1 MSETTTTT
9 NAPAPVVPPNTVT
22 ITVDGKAI
30 TIPKGTNVLEAA
42 KLVGVDISAFCYHP
56 GLSIAACCRQCLVS
70 IEKNPKLQPSC
81 QTIVADGMVVK
92 TEDKQSTLARK
103 QMLEF
108 TLVNHPI
115 DCPICDKAGE
125 CTLQKLYVENNN
137 ADSRIDTPKVHKEK
151 AMDIGPH
158 IVLDQERCILCT
170 RCIRTCD
177 EVAGVHQLEM
187 SMRGDHEVLGPA
199 PGAKL
204 DNPYSLNT
212 VDVCPVGALTAKDF
226 RFTMRAWELEMT
238 PSVCQGCSTGCNIEV
253 HHKDNRIWRIVPRH
267 NDAVNKY
274 WMCDEGRFTYHGI
287 REERLVVATVDGL
300 PASWDRAVAKS
311 AALVAD
317 FKSNIAGLAVVLSAA
332 DTNEDNYALAKMAKT
347 LGVANVYVGSRNA
360 QPDRADDILRDADV
374 NANMAGV
381 KAIASAHG
389 LTLRSSAELDAA
401 LTTGVITGAIV
412 LGDVFSLSPAAAD
425 ALSALPTIAFASHD
439 RGTVKR
445 ATVSMPISAWAE
457 VSGTVTNRKGLVQ
470 RLHATLHPAGQAI
483 SGWDAIA
490 RVATAASIKMSWA
503 HARDVNKEMVSAVSA
518 FASFTWVRD
527 ARPIQLRFAASRG

>member
-332 DTNEDNYALAKMAKT
+332 DTNEDNYTLAKMAKT
-347 LGVANVYVGSRNA
+347 LGVANVYVGSRDA
-360 QPDRADDILRDADV
+360 QPGRADDILRDADV

-381 KAIASAHG
+381 KAIASTHG
-389 LTLRSSAELDAA
+389 LALRSSAELDAA
-401 LTTGVITGAIV
+401 LTTGAITGAIV
-412 LGDVFSLSPAAAD
+412 LGDVVTLSPAAAD

-457 VSGTVTNRKGLVQ
+457 VSGTVTNRQGLVQ
-470 RLHATLHPAGQAI
+470 RLHATLHPAGQAVP
-483 SGWDAIA
+483 GWDAIA
-490 RVATAASIKMSWA
+490 RVATASGTKMSWP